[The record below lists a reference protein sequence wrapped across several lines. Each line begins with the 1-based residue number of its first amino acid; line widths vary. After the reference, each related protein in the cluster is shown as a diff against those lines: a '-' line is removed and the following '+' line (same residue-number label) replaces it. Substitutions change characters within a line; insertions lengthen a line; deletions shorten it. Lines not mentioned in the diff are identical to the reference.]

1 MKTTPLVLVFY
12 IDRET
17 MKVRDIIE
25 PFIES
30 INMYIE
36 SKDYEVMAL
45 FLPTDENERVECI
58 NPVIAT
64 QEQLDKIMERQKVSW
79 GLEIQAQLSWFIKK
93 AVNLKIIKFSKDK
106 NGIIS

>member
-1 MKTTPLVLVFY
+1 MKKAPLVLVFY

-17 MKVRDIIE
+17 MQVKEIME

-36 SKDYEVMAL
+36 SREYDVMAL
-45 FLPTDENERVECI
+45 FMPTDGEERVECI

-64 QEQLDKIMERQKVSW
+64 EEQLEKINALIDDIE
-79 GLEIQAQLSWFIKK
+79 L
-93 AVNLKIIKFSKDK
+93 KFSIGDNDK
-106 NGIIS
+106 TEETDEENSN

>member
-1 MKTTPLVLVFY
+1 MSKTPLVLVFY

-17 MKVRDIIE
+17 MQVRDIIE

-36 SKDYEVMAL
+36 SKGYNVMAL
-45 FLPTDENERVECI
+45 FMPTEGEERVECI

-64 QEQLDKIMERQKVSW
+64 QEQLDKINVLI
-79 GLEIQAQLSWFIKK
+79 GEIEL
-93 AVNLKIIKFSKDK
+93 NFSIGGDVEETEEEVKPEE
-106 NGIIS
+106 